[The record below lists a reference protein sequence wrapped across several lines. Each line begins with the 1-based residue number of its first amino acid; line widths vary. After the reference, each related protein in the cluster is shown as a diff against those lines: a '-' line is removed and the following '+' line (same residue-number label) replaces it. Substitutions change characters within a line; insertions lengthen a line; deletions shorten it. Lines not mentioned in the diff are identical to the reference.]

1 MNKFRKGRSIFV
13 RKHVR
18 GKRILDIGCAGSNGF
33 MHKNIVDNNRA
44 SQVIGLD
51 NNLRDLVKLK
61 GNRSELILASAE
73 FLPLQ
78 DASFDCVY
86 MGELIEHFQSA
97 EKLLREVKRVLKIN
111 GEICLDSPNVY
122 SLERI
127 LRFVFRGEDSLGDQD
142 HKIFYTPA
150 SLSKLLQS
158 IGFQMIEITSDGK
171 IPFARKELTISFPP
185 FKWLGSHLCL
195 LAKKVC

>member
-1 MNKFRKGRSIFV
+1 MNKFGKGRSKFV

-18 GKRILDIGCAGSNGF
+18 GKRILDIGCAGANGLI
-33 MHKNIVDNNRA
+33 HKNNVDNNRA
-44 SQVIGLD
+44 SLVVGLD
-51 NNLRDLVKLK
+51 NNLRNLAKLK

-73 FLPLQ
+73 CLPLQ

-86 MGELIEHFQSA
+86 LGELIEHFWSA
-97 EKLLREVKRVLKIN
+97 EKLLREVKRVLKIS
-111 GEICLDSPNVY
+111 GKICLDTPNVY

-127 LRFVFRGEDSLGDQD
+127 LRFVLRGEDSLGDQD

-150 SLSKLLQS
+150 SVSKLLQN

-171 IPFARKELTISFPP
+171 IPFARRELTISFPP

-195 LAKKVC
+195 VAKKVC

>member
-1 MNKFRKGRSIFV
+1 MNKFGKGRSVFV

-44 SQVIGLD
+44 SLVVGLD

-86 MGELIEHFQSA
+86 LGELIEHFWSA
-97 EKLLREVKRVLKIN
+97 EKLLRAVKRVLKI
-111 GEICLDSPNVY
+111 GGKICLDSPNVY

-127 LRFVFRGEDSLGDQD
+127 LRFVLRGEDSLGDQD

-158 IGFQMIEITSDGK
+158 TGFQMIEITSDGK
-171 IPFARKELTISFPP
+171 IPFARKELTINFPP

-195 LAKKVC
+195 VAKKVC